1 MVILVWNLWCWVP
14 GPRRPQGHEWHAPPL
29 VSTIRA
35 RICGVIYIY
44 DIYTIYVC
52 IYSGSMWFHV
62 IPGGSIKSS
71 QGKQSAAWNIKKTA
85 VRLHTIIHYLTY
97 LTIQNCRVKSAAC
110 GEWLGMRRRHFC
122 DCLAGHWATICEAM
136 RGNKKWQPRHG
147 RHHAGAD
154 IERKDT
160 CGLCQS
166 HGRSY
171 SSFVSQPKLK
181 KHFKT
186 AGSQTQISAGQT
198 AINSI
203 CSKHEVSDL
212 IFHSLQDAIQEVSND
227 YSTL

>member
-1 MVILVWNLWCWVP
+1 
-14 GPRRPQGHEWHAPPL
+14 
-29 VSTIRA
+29 
-35 RICGVIYIY
+35 
-44 DIYTIYVC
+44 
-52 IYSGSMWFHV
+52 
-62 IPGGSIKSS
+62 
-71 QGKQSAAWNIKKTA
+71 
-85 VRLHTIIHYLTY
+85 
-97 LTIQNCRVKSAAC
+97 
-110 GEWLGMRRRHFC
+110 MRRRHFC
-122 DCLAGHWATICEAM
+122 DCLAGLHWATICEAM

-166 HGRSY
+166 YGRSY

-227 YSTL
+227 YSTCAHVSLHKIFKENEQQDEQQKKPPTINPLKRFLHLANMLWWQVPQDCDLTFWTGSAGDNDCTAQNSGDGSRDDNSWQLHIRWFHDAIPFARVPKP

>member
-1 MVILVWNLWCWVP
+1 MEHQENSCQTTHYHTLSNL
-14 GPRRPQGHEWHAPPL
+14 
-29 VSTIRA
+29 S
-35 RICGVIYIY
+35 
-44 DIYTIYVC
+44 D
-52 IYSGSMWFHV
+52 
-62 IPGGSIKSS
+62 
-71 QGKQSAAWNIKKTA
+71 
-85 VRLHTIIHYLTY
+85 
-97 LTIQNCRVKSAAC
+97 LTIQNCRVLSAAC
-110 GEWLGMRRRHFC
+110 GERLGMRRRHFC
-122 DCLAGHWATICEAM
+122 DCLAGLHWATICEAM

-186 AGSQTQISAGQT
+186 AGSQTQISGQT

-227 YSTL
+227 YSTCAHVSLHKIFKENEQQDEQQKKPPTINPLKRFLHLANML